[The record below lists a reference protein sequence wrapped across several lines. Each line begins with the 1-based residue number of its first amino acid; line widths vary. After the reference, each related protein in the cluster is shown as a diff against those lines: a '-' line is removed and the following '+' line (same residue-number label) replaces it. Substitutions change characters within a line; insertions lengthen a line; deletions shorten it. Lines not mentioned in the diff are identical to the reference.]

1 MRMVNWGF
9 YMWNSG
15 GHCQNILVTGCGS
28 VWQTSFDGW
37 WVTNT
42 CRNVVSR
49 IPKTLKNMLSLKH
62 YFWDELGDENIIFEP
77 NSLTSQNRKQPLRL
91 RIEQLEITMFTS
103 HCCRLGR
110 GTMWFKRNG
119 TCMMKSFL
127 YAYVSFNDIFFADLP
142 WHILKVLYGMHCCMI
157 FESTVS

>member
-1 MRMVNWGF
+1 M
-9 YMWNSG
+9 
-15 GHCQNILVTGCGS
+15 
-28 VWQTSFDGW
+28 
-37 WVTNT
+37 
-42 CRNVVSR
+42 VSR
-49 IPKTLKNMLSLKH
+49 IPKTLKNMLSLKLPKPTMSYRLCVIDGTSFFDYYILDNDYVSH
-62 YFWDELGDENIIFEP
+62 GGFYFWDELGDENIIFEP